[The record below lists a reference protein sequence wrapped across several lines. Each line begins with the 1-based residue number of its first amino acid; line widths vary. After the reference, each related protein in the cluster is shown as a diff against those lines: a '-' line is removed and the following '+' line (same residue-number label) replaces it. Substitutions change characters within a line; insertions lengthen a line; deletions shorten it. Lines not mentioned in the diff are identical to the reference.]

1 MIDTILAKAKGF
13 LFDPV
18 EAFRKSGNDEPG
30 TVLTYLGLLLI
41 FNAAISA
48 ILIAVGT
55 DPVQQYAGLSW
66 GAAGAVMVF
75 FLVLVIGF
83 TGTFILAA
91 WIHLWVYLL
100 GGRRGIL
107 RTVTAIVYGSTPSL
121 ILGWIPILGVI
132 FALWS
137 LVLGVL
143 GIRELQAL
151 STAKAILAIAL
162 ALMIPLI
169 IVLLALALFLP
180 VSMIVT
186 EVPPPVVSM
195 VQP

>member
-13 LFDPV
+13 LLDPV

-55 DPVQQYAGLSW
+55 DPVQQYAGLSL

-83 TGTFILAA
+83 TGTLILSA

-107 RTVTAIVYGSTPSL
+107 RTVTAIAYGSTPSL
-121 ILGWIPILGVI
+121 ILGWIPFLGII

-169 IVLLALALFLP
+169 IVLLALALFMP

>member
-1 MIDTILAKAKGF
+1 MINTIIAKAKGF
-13 LFDPV
+13 LLDPV

-83 TGTFILAA
+83 TGTLILSA

-107 RTVTAIVYGSTPSL
+107 RTVTAIAYGSTPSL
-121 ILGWIPILGVI
+121 ILGWIPFLGII

>member
-1 MIDTILAKAKGF
+1 
-13 LFDPV
+13 
-18 EAFRKSGNDEPG
+18 
-30 TVLTYLGLLLI
+30 
-41 FNAAISA
+41 
-48 ILIAVGT
+48 
-55 DPVQQYAGLSW
+55 
-66 GAAGAVMVF
+66 MVF

-83 TGTFILAA
+83 TGILILAA

-162 ALMIPLI
+162 SLMIPLI